1 MLINKINEI
10 LNTSYAN
17 DTYQS
22 IGKYI
27 KDNINEIPNM
37 SIEEIAKSCFVSK
50 SMITKFT
57 KNLGFESFKDFK
69 YECEE
74 HALAIEQMPNL
85 NYKSDNL
92 RENVVEMM
100 DSITNAFRNAANEID
115 YKLLEVFIE
124 DIKKCSSVIAVGD
137 GSSKNVCESL
147 QFYFDYIKKPVYIAD
162 VDFKR
167 DIDIEDS
174 AIIILISAN
183 GNMINY
189 NKRTVRKVNE
199 LKQKKWLIT
208 CNDEVKD
215 IENIIVIPSKEAAIN
230 DMLTIFMVKVIAS
243 KLMDF
248 RS

>member
-22 IGKYI
+22 IGRYI
-27 KDNINEIPNM
+27 KDNINEIPKL
-37 SIEEIAKSCFVSK
+37 SIEEIANSCFVSK

-57 KNLGFESFKDFK
+57 KKLGFESFKDFK

-74 HALAIEQMPNL
+74 HSRAIETMPNIK
-85 NYKSDNL
+85 YKTNTL

-100 DSITNAFRNAANEID
+100 DSVNNAFRNAANELD
-115 YKLLEVFIE
+115 YKSLEIFIE
-124 DIKKCSSVIAVGD
+124 DIKNCSSVIAIGN

-167 DIDIEDS
+167 EIDIDEN

-183 GNMINY
+183 GNMIKY
-189 NKRTVRKVNE
+189 NKRTIRKVNE

-208 CNDEVKD
+208 CNEDVKE
-215 IENIIVIPSKEAAIN
+215 IENTIVIPSKEAAIN
-230 DMLTIFMVKVIAS
+230 DILTIFMVKVIVS
-243 KLMDF
+243 KL
-248 RS
+248 REEKE

>member
-27 KDNINEIPNM
+27 KDNINEIPKM
-37 SIEEIAKSCFVSK
+37 SIEEVAKSCFVSK

-69 YECEE
+69 YECEQ
-74 HALAIEQMPNL
+74 HSRAIEEMPNIK
-85 NYKSDNL
+85 YKNNNL

-100 DSITNAFRNAANEID
+100 DSVNNAFRNAANELD
-115 YKLLEVFIE
+115 YKLLEKFIE
-124 DIKKCSSVIAVGD
+124 DIKKCSSIIAIGN

-167 DIDIEDS
+167 EIDIDDD

-183 GNMINY
+183 GNMIKY

-215 IENIIVIPSKEAAIN
+215 IENTIVIPSKEAAIN
-230 DMLTIFMVKVIAS
+230 DILTIFMVKVIVS
-243 KLMDF
+243 KLMEE
-248 RS
+248 RR